1 MSLRNVEVRLL
12 ADEDTTGDVRF
23 VEVYGH
29 VIGTDFTKVEVEDD
43 VLGKLNGNPHL
54 EVKEGRSRAPKAE
67 AAPVAE

>member
-23 VEVYGH
+23 VEVFGL
-29 VIGTDFTKVEVEDD
+29 VITTDFTKVEVEDD
-43 VLGKLNGNPHL
+43 VLGKLNGNPHI
-54 EVKEGRSRAPKAE
+54 EVKEARSRAARTD